1 MKNWATISVNFD
13 FEGHGP
19 HFRERQKNMAAEG
32 ATQLSDSV
40 HLVKSIVKT
49 EAEAEKAFVFCIG
62 QYALLEHQ
70 RQQLLAAG
78 RTEFKTRKKFW
89 MAVHDELPADT
100 PRGSYDKFTASINL
114 F

>member
-1 MKNWATISVNFD
+1 MNFEILRATALI
-13 FEGHGP
+13 
-19 HFRERQKNMAAEG
+19 FRERQKNMAAEG

-70 RQQLLAAG
+70 RQQHGPGA
-78 RTEFKTRKKFW
+78 TEGMGKVRRLSRI
-89 MAVHDELPADT
+89 ELN
-100 PRGSYDKFTASINL
+100 F
-114 F
+114 